1 MPVTSVNLLE
11 MTPVMPVVQISNAE
25 DAVPL
30 AHALRQGGIAV
41 LEVVLRT
48 PASLEAIRRIRTEV
62 SDVIVGA
69 GTVTDI
75 SKLQAAV
82 DAGSEFIIT
91 PGLTPTL
98 ADAGQSLDIPMIP
111 GISSASDLMLGLE
124 HGYSAFK
131 FFPAETSGGIAALQA
146 LAGPFTDI
154 TLCPTGG
161 IGPHNLRQY
170 LELPFVPCVGGSWLT
185 PDTLQRRKA
194 WDEITELARQ
204 ALALVNQS
212 NDQEAAHAK

>member
-1 MPVTSVNLLE
+1 MPANSLNVLE
-11 MTPVMPVVQISNAE
+11 MTPVMPVVQISNAD
-25 DAVPL
+25 DAVPI
-30 AHALRQGGIAV
+30 AQALRQGGIHV

-48 PASLEAIRRIRTEV
+48 AASLEAIRRIRAEV

-69 GTVTDI
+69 GTITDI
-75 SKLQAAV
+75 SKLQAAI

-91 PGLTPTL
+91 PGLTPML
-98 ADAGQSLDIPMIP
+98 AAAGQSIDIPMIP
-111 GISSASDLMLGLE
+111 GISSASDLMLGRE

-146 LAGPFTDI
+146 LAGPFADV

-170 LELPFVPCVGGSWLT
+170 LELPCVPCVGGSWLT
-185 PDTLQRRKA
+185 PDALQRRKA
-194 WDEITELARQ
+194 WDEITTLARQ
-204 ALALVNQS
+204 ALAAVNQH
-212 NDQEAAHAK
+212 DHQGATDAK

>member
-1 MPVTSVNLLE
+1 MPVTSFNLLE

-48 PASLEAIRRIRTEV
+48 PASLEAIRRIRAEV

-98 ADAGQSLDIPMIP
+98 AEAGQFLDIPMIP

-146 LAGPFTDI
+146 LVGPFADI

-170 LELPFVPCVGGSWLT
+170 LELP
-185 PDTLQRRKA
+185 
-194 WDEITELARQ
+194 
-204 ALALVNQS
+204 
-212 NDQEAAHAK
+212 